1 LSSEKIARSSDQS
14 VAGPAVATGLD
25 TNGENPASDRRRG
38 AWLAILAVLFFS
50 TSPVLV
56 RLAEPLSAYEKTA
69 GRLAVAA
76 LALLLVMRLRRE
88 PFRLTR
94 RDLPLFIGIGLIA
107 ALHFVA
113 YVASLSFTTIAHSLA
128 IVYTAPIF
136 VALFSAWFLHEPI
149 RPRQWLGVLVAVLG
163 VALLAGFEP
172 NWSPRMAVGD
182 LLALLSAIMFGLYSV
197 AGRQQRSSYPLFTY
211 AVAVYGLAALWVLP
225 AAAANFTPAG
235 YTLAPL
241 LAVLALGIIPLG
253 IGHTLYNAALRH
265 THATTANL
273 IATQEVTL
281 GILLGALL
289 LGEMPKLNEMAGALV
304 TLLGIVLV
312 LL

>member
-1 LSSEKIARSSDQS
+1 MSSEKIARSSDQS
-14 VAGPAVATGLD
+14 VAGPAVATVVE
-25 TNGENPASDRRRG
+25 TSTASERRRG

-76 LALLLVMRLRRE
+76 LALLLLMRVRRE
-88 PFRLTR
+88 PFHLTR

-113 YVASLSFTTIAHSLA
+113 YVASLNFTTIAHSLA

-136 VALFSAWFLHEPI
+136 VAIFSAWFLHEPI

-163 VALLAGFEP
+163 VAILAGFEP
-172 NWSPRMAVGD
+172 NWSARMAVGD

-235 YTLAPL
+235 YTL
-241 LAVLALGIIPLG
+241 V
-253 IGHTLYNAALRH
+253 RH

-281 GILLGALL
+281 GILLGALI
-289 LGEMPKLNEMAGALV
+289 LGEMPQFTEMAGVLV
-304 TLLGIVLV
+304 TLLGIVMV
-312 LL
+312 LI

>member
-1 LSSEKIARSSDQS
+1 LSSQPPNS
-14 VAGPAVATGLD
+14 GPAAGGQPDSSGNDRQRGL
-25 TNGENPASDRRRG
+25 
-38 AWLAILAVLFFS
+38 WLAVLAVLFFA

-56 RLAEPLSAYEKTA
+56 RLAEPLSPYEKTA
-69 GRLAVAA
+69 GRLVVAA
-76 LALLLVMRLRRE
+76 LALLLLMRGRGER
-88 PFRLTR
+88 FRLTR
-94 RDLPLFIGIGLIA
+94 RDLPLFAGIGLIA

-113 YVASLSFTTIAHSLA
+113 YVASLNFTTIAHSLA

-136 VALFSAWFLHEPI
+136 VAIFSAWFLHEPI

-163 VALLAGFEP
+163 VAILAGFEP
-172 NWSPRMAVGD
+172 NWSPRMALGD
-182 LLALLSAIMFGLYSV
+182 LLALVSAVMFGLYSV
-197 AGRQQRSSYPLFTY
+197 AGRHQRSRYSLLTY

-235 YTLAPL
+235 YTLGPL

-253 IGHTLYNAALRH
+253 IGHTLYNAALRR

-273 IATQEVTL
+273 VATQEVTL
-281 GILLGALL
+281 GILLGALI
-289 LGEMPKLNEMAGALV
+289 LGETPQVNEMAGALV

>member
-1 LSSEKIARSSDQS
+1 
-14 VAGPAVATGLD
+14 
-25 TNGENPASDRRRG
+25 
-38 AWLAILAVLFFS
+38 VLFFA

-76 LALLLVMRLRRE
+76 LALLLLMRVRRD

-94 RDLPLFIGIGLIA
+94 RDLPLFVGIGLIA

-113 YVASLSFTTIAHSLA
+113 YVASLNFTTIAHSLA

-172 NWSPRMAVGD
+172 NWSARMAVGD

-197 AGRQQRSSYPLFTY
+197 AGRRQRSSYPLFTY

-253 IGHTLYNAALRH
+253 IGHTLYNAALRR

-281 GILLGALL
+281 GILLGALI
-289 LGEMPKLNEMAGALV
+289 LGEMPQLSEMAGVLV

>member
-1 LSSEKIARSSDQS
+1 M
-14 VAGPAVATGLD
+14 
-25 TNGENPASDRRRG
+25 
-38 AWLAILAVLFFS
+38 AVLFFA

-56 RLAEPLSAYEKTA
+56 RLADPLSPYEKTA

-76 LALLLVMRLRRE
+76 AALLLVLRARRQ

-94 RDLPLFIGIGLIA
+94 RDLPLFVGIGLIA

-113 YVASLSFTTIAHSLA
+113 YVASLNFTTIAHSLA

-149 RPRQWLGVLVAVLG
+149 RRRQWLGVLIAVLG
-163 VALLAGFEP
+163 VAILAGFEP
-172 NWSPRMAVGD
+172 NWSAAMALGD
-182 LLALLSAIMFGLYSV
+182 LLALVSAITFGLYSV
-197 AGRQQRSSYPLFTY
+197 AGRGQRARYPLFTY
-211 AVAVYGLAALWVLP
+211 AIAVYGLAALWVLP
-225 AAAANFTPAG
+225 AAAANLTPAG
-235 YTLAPL
+235 YRLGPL
-241 LAVLALGIIPLG
+241 LAVLALGIFPLG
-253 IGHTLYNAALRH
+253 FGHTLYNAALRR

-281 GILLGALL
+281 GILLGALI

>member
-1 LSSEKIARSSDQS
+1 MPQDASGAQ
-14 VAGPAVATGLD
+14 AGEQRRGVLLAVA
-25 TNGENPASDRRRG
+25 
-38 AWLAILAVLFFS
+38 AVVFFA

-56 RLAEPLSAYEKTA
+56 RLAEPLSPYEKTA

-76 LALLLVMRLRRE
+76 LMLLLLMRVRRE
-88 PFRLTR
+88 RFQLTR

-113 YVASLSFTTIAHSLA
+113 YVASLSFTTIAHALA

-149 RPRQWLGVLVAVLG
+149 RRRQWLGVGVAVLG
-163 VALLAGFEP
+163 VAILAGFEP
-172 NWSPRMAVGD
+172 NWSPAMALGD
-182 LLALLSAIMFGLYSV
+182 LLALLSAVMFGLYSV
-197 AGRQQRSSYPLFTY
+197 AGRGQRARYPLLTY
-211 AVAVYGLAALWVLP
+211 AVAVYGLAALWALPP
-225 AAAANFTPAG
+225 AAAHFTPAG
-235 YTLAPL
+235 YTLVPL
-241 LAVLALGIIPLG
+241 LAVLALGIFPLG

-281 GILLGALL
+281 GILLGALV
-289 LGEMPKLNEMAGALV
+289 LGEMPQINEIAGALV

>member
-1 LSSEKIARSSDQS
+1 MNKQQPGASQAAAGSSDSSGGDRQRG
-14 VAGPAVATGLD
+14 VLLAV
-25 TNGENPASDRRRG
+25 
-38 AWLAILAVLFFS
+38 LAVLFFAA
-50 TSPVLV
+50 SPVLV
-56 RLAEPLSAYEKTA
+56 RLAEPLSPYEKTA

-76 LALLLVMRLRRE
+76 LALLLLMRGRGER
-88 PFRLTR
+88 FRLTR
-94 RDLPLFIGIGLIA
+94 RDLPLFAAIGLIA

-113 YVASLSFTTIAHSLA
+113 YVASLNFTTIAHSLA

-136 VALFSAWFLHEPI
+136 VAIFSAWFLKEPI

-163 VALLAGFEP
+163 VAILAGFEP
-172 NWSPRMAVGD
+172 NWSARMALGD
-182 LLALLSAIMFGLYSV
+182 LLALLSAVMFGLYSV
-197 AGRQQRSSYPLFTY
+197 AGRQQRSHYSLLTY

-235 YTLAPL
+235 YTPGPL

-253 IGHTLYNAALRH
+253 IGHTLYNAALRR

-273 IATQEVTL
+273 VATQEVTL
-281 GILLGALL
+281 GILLGALI
-289 LGEMPKLNEMAGALV
+289 LGEMPQVNEMAGVLV
-304 TLLGIVLV
+304 TLLGIMLV

>member
-1 LSSEKIARSSDQS
+1 MNPEEAAHSGESPAP
-14 VAGPAVATGLD
+14 GPAAAGS
-25 TNGENPASDRRRG
+25 ASDRRRG
-38 AWLAILAVLFFS
+38 ALLAGLAVLFFA

-56 RLAEPLSAYEKTA
+56 RLADPLSPYEKTA

-76 LALLLVMRLRRE
+76 LALLALMRLRRE

-94 RDLPLFIGIGLIA
+94 RSLPLFAGIGLIA

-136 VALFSAWFLHEPI
+136 VAIFSAWFLHEPI
-149 RPRQWLGVLVAVLG
+149 RPRQWLGVLIAVLG
-163 VALLAGFEP
+163 VAILAGFEP
-172 NWSPRMAVGD
+172 NWSARMAVGD
-182 LLALLSAIMFGLYSV
+182 LLALVSAIMFGLYSV
-197 AGRQQRSSYPLFTY
+197 AGRQQRANYSLFTY

-225 AAAANFTPAG
+225 AAVANFTPSG
-235 YTLAPL
+235 YTAQTL

-253 IGHTLYNAALRH
+253 IGHTLYNGALRR

-281 GILLGALL
+281 GILLGALV
-289 LGEMPKLNEMAGALV
+289 LGEAPNLNEMAGALV
-304 TLLGIVLV
+304 TLIGIALV

>member
-1 LSSEKIARSSDQS
+1 
-14 VAGPAVATGLD
+14 V
-25 TNGENPASDRRRG
+25 
-38 AWLAILAVLFFS
+38 FFAA
-50 TSPVLV
+50 SPVLV
-56 RLAEPLSAYEKTA
+56 RLAEPLSPYEKTA
-69 GRLAVAA
+69 GRLIIAA
-76 LALLLVMRLRRE
+76 LALLLVMRVRRE
-88 PFRLTR
+88 PFHVTR
-94 RDLPLFIGIGLIA
+94 RDLPLLAGIGLIA

-113 YVASLSFTTIAHSLA
+113 YVASLNFTTIAHSLA

-163 VALLAGFEP
+163 VAILAGFDP
-172 NWSPRMAVGD
+172 NWSARMALGD
-182 LLALLSAIMFGLYSV
+182 LLALISAIMFGLYSV
-197 AGRQQRSSYPLFTY
+197 AGRKQRGRYSLFTY
-211 AVAVYGLAALWVLP
+211 AVGVYALAGLWVLP
-225 AAAANFTPAG
+225 AAVINFTPEG
-235 YTLAPL
+235 YTLGPL

-281 GILLGALL
+281 GIMLGALI
-289 LGEMPKLNEMAGALV
+289 LGEAPTLNEMAGVVV
-304 TLLGIVLV
+304 TLIGIALV

>member
-1 LSSEKIARSSDQS
+1 MQSNKQPAARPAGVADVEDAAS
-14 VAGPAVATGLD
+14 VA
-25 TNGENPASDRRRG
+25 ASDRRRG
-38 AWLAILAVLFFS
+38 AWLAVLAVFFFA

-56 RLAEPLSAYEKTA
+56 RLADPLSPYEKTA
-69 GRLAVAA
+69 GRLAMAA
-76 LALLLVMRLRRE
+76 LGLLLVMRVRRE

-94 RDLPLFIGIGLIA
+94 RDLPLFLGIGLIA

-113 YVASLSFTTIAHSLA
+113 YVASLNFTTIAHSLA

-163 VALLAGFEP
+163 VAILAGFEP
-172 NWSPRMAVGD
+172 NWSARMAVGD
-182 LLALLSAIMFGLYSV
+182 LLALLSAVMFGLYSV
-197 AGRQQRSSYPLFTY
+197 AGRKQRTSYPLFTY

-253 IGHTLYNAALRH
+253 IGHTLYNAALRR

-281 GILLGALL
+281 GILLGALI
-289 LGEMPKLNEMAGALV
+289 LGEMPKLNEMAGVLV
-304 TLLGIVLV
+304 TLVGIALV

>member
-1 LSSEKIARSSDQS
+1 VRSNKQPAARPAG
-14 VAGPAVATGLD
+14 VAELEDTADVA
-25 TNGENPASDRRRG
+25 ASDRRRG
-38 AWLAILAVLFFS
+38 AWLAILAVFFFA

-56 RLAEPLSAYEKTA
+56 RLADPLSPYEKTA

-76 LALLLVMRLRRE
+76 LGLLLVMRVRRE

-94 RDLPLFIGIGLIA
+94 RDLPLFLGIGLIA

-113 YVASLSFTTIAHSLA
+113 YVASLNFTTIAHSLA

-136 VALFSAWFLHEPI
+136 VAIFSAWFLHEPI
-149 RPRQWLGVLVAVLG
+149 RPRQWVGVLVAVLG
-163 VALLAGFEP
+163 VAILAGFEP
-172 NWSPRMAVGD
+172 NWNARMALGD
-182 LLALLSAIMFGLYSV
+182 LLALLSAVMFGLYSV
-197 AGRQQRSSYPLFTY
+197 AGRKQRSSYSLFTY

-281 GILLGALL
+281 GILLGALI
-289 LGEMPKLNEMAGALV
+289 LGEIPQLNEMAGVLV
-304 TLLGIVLV
+304 TLLGIALV

>member
-14 VAGPAVATGLD
+14 VAGPTVATGID
-25 TNGENPASDRRRG
+25 SNGENSASDRRRG

-76 LALLLVMRLRRE
+76 LALLLLMRLRRE

-94 RDLPLFIGIGLIA
+94 RDLPLFVGIGLIA

-113 YVASLSFTTIAHSLA
+113 YVASLNYTTIAHSLA

-172 NWSPRMAVGD
+172 NWNARMAVGD
-182 LLALLSAIMFGLYSV
+182 LLALLSAVMFGLYSV
-197 AGRQQRSSYPLFTY
+197 AGRKQRSSYSLFTY

-241 LAVLALGIIPLG
+241 LAVLALGIVPLG
-253 IGHTLYNAALRH
+253 IGHTLYNAALRR

-281 GILLGALL
+281 GILLGALI

>member
-1 LSSEKIARSSDQS
+1 MRSNKQPAARPAG
-14 VAGPAVATGLD
+14 VAELEDTADVA
-25 TNGENPASDRRRG
+25 ASDRRRG
-38 AWLAILAVLFFS
+38 AWLAILAVFFFA

-56 RLAEPLSAYEKTA
+56 RLADPLSPYEKTA

-76 LALLLVMRLRRE
+76 LGLLLVMRVRRE

-94 RDLPLFIGIGLIA
+94 RDLPLFLGIGLIA

-113 YVASLSFTTIAHSLA
+113 YVASLNFTTIAHSLA

-136 VALFSAWFLHEPI
+136 VAIFSAWFLHEPI

-163 VALLAGFEP
+163 VAILAGFEP
-172 NWSPRMAVGD
+172 NWSARMALGD
-182 LLALLSAIMFGLYSV
+182 LLALLSAVMFGLYSV
-197 AGRQQRSSYPLFTY
+197 AGRKQRSSYSLFTY

-281 GILLGALL
+281 GILLGALI
-289 LGEMPKLNEMAGALV
+289 LGEIPQLNEMAGVLV
-304 TLLGIVLV
+304 TLLGIALV